1 MALAMPTNQPELP
14 DQVRRTDLRVIR
26 SGTTAIDQGQTVTI
40 GSLPLERG
48 GVLPDVE
55 IRYRTWGTLDETG
68 HNAVLVLHALTGD
81 SNAAGDGGWW
91 EPLIG
96 PGRAID
102 TDHYFVIS
110 SDIIG
115 GCSGSTG
122 PTSIDP
128 RTGETYAMHF
138 PIVTIGDMVNAQRR
152 LIERLGVTSL
162 VAVGGSIGGYQALEW
177 ATRHPDLVSATIAIA
192 ASGRLSPFGI
202 ATHSEIGRRA
212 IMADPDWREGDYARF
227 GVFPASGLAIARMAA
242 MLTYQ
247 GREIMEERF
256 GRSAASRPSPYAPFG
271 GTYDVEGYLHHQ
283 GRSLV
288 QRFDANSYLYL
299 TRAMDLYDLGGEQG
313 DDHWLRQ
320 IAAPLLLVGIRTD
333 WLYPPEEIRRL
344 AAQAIALGRD
354 ATYLELDSPHGHDA
368 FLKEWNALGGM
379 LQRFLDRVRP
389 GEARERG
396 MIAQ

>member
-1 MALAMPTNQPELP
+1 MVGTAPLA
-14 DQVRRTDLRVIR
+14 
-26 SGTTAIDQGQTVTI
+26 
-40 GSLPLERG
+40 
-48 GVLPDVE
+48 
-55 IRYRTWGTLDETG
+55 
-68 HNAVLVLHALTGD
+68 
-81 SNAAGDGGWW
+81 
-91 EPLIG
+91 

-102 TDHYFVIS
+102 TDRYFVIS

-333 WLYPPEEIRRL
+333 WLYPPEEIWCAWPPRQLRSGGTPPISSSTRLTGTMPSSRNGTRSAACSSDFSTEFAPARRGK
-344 AAQAIALGRD
+344 GR
-354 ATYLELDSPHGHDA
+354 
-368 FLKEWNALGGM
+368 
-379 LQRFLDRVRP
+379 
-389 GEARERG
+389 
-396 MIAQ
+396 

>member
-102 TDHYFVIS
+102 TDRYFVIS

-128 RTGETYAMHF
+128 RTGETYAMRF

-152 LIERLGVTSL
+152 LIERLGITSL
-162 VAVGGSIGGYQALEW
+162 VAIGGSIGGYQALEW
-177 ATRHPDLVSATIAIA
+177 ATRHPTS
-192 ASGRLSPFGI
+192 SRPRSRLRRQVGSVPFGI

-227 GVFPASGLAIARMAA
+227 GVFPAIGLAIARMAA

-247 GREIMEERF
+247 GREIMDERF
-256 GRSAASRPSPYAPFG
+256 GRSDATRPSPYPAFRRHLRCRGLPPSSG
-271 GTYDVEGYLHHQ
+271 PS
-283 GRSLV
+283 RSSAV
-288 QRFDANSYLYL
+288 
-299 TRAMDLYDLGGEQG
+299 
-313 DDHWLRQ
+313 
-320 IAAPLLLVGIRTD
+320 
-333 WLYPPEEIRRL
+333 
-344 AAQAIALGRD
+344 
-354 ATYLELDSPHGHDA
+354 
-368 FLKEWNALGGM
+368 
-379 LQRFLDRVRP
+379 
-389 GEARERG
+389 
-396 MIAQ
+396 

>member
-1 MALAMPTNQPELP
+1 
-14 DQVRRTDLRVIR
+14 
-26 SGTTAIDQGQTVTI
+26 
-40 GSLPLERG
+40 
-48 GVLPDVE
+48 
-55 IRYRTWGTLDETG
+55 
-68 HNAVLVLHALTGD
+68 
-81 SNAAGDGGWW
+81 
-91 EPLIG
+91 
-96 PGRAID
+96 
-102 TDHYFVIS
+102 
-110 SDIIG
+110 
-115 GCSGSTG
+115 
-122 PTSIDP
+122 
-128 RTGETYAMHF
+128 
-138 PIVTIGDMVNAQRR
+138 MVNAQRR

-212 IMADPDWREGDYARF
+212 IIASPDWREGDYARF

-247 GREIMEERF
+247 GREIRVERF

-320 IAAPLLLVGIRTD
+320 IAAPLLLISM
-333 WLYPPEEIRRL
+333 PQQL
-344 AAQAIALGRD
+344 AVPAGGDPAPGRPGNC
-354 ATYLELDSPHGHDA
+354 ARAGRHLSRAGLACAGHDA
-368 FLKEWNALGGM
+368 FLKEWNALGGI
-379 LQRFLDRVRP
+379 LQRFLDRVRT